1 MKDYEVM
8 VCVIWKL

>member
-8 VCVIWKL
+8 VWVIWNL

>member
-8 VCVIWKL
+8 VWVIWKL